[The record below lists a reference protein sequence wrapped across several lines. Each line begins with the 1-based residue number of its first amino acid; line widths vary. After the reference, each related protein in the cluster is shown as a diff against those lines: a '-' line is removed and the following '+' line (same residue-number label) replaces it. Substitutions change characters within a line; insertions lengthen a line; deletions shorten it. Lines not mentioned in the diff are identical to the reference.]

1 VGRDELE
8 SFGPEEVLFFNLN
21 TPEDH
26 ARAID
31 LDGEYHYPS

>member
-1 VGRDELE
+1 
-8 SFGPEEVLFFNLN
+8 LFFNLN
-21 TPEDH
+21 TPDDL

>member
-1 VGRDELE
+1 
-8 SFGPEEVLFFNLN
+8 VLFFNLN

>member
-1 VGRDELE
+1 
-8 SFGPEEVLFFNLN
+8 LFFNLN

>member
-1 VGRDELE
+1 
-8 SFGPEEVLFFNLN
+8 LFFNLN
-21 TPEDH
+21 TPDDH